1 MDGKPGVTEIL
12 LGDVVT
18 RHGCISRPVHAPIEY
33 TPPYLDA
40 CTDRSRVSS
49 HERREFYS
57 SLSLSLRYEELISNF
72 DLLEDI
78 EKESI
83 SSF

>member
-1 MDGKPGVTEIL
+1 MCRRTS
-12 LGDVVT
+12 DVDF
-18 RHGCISRPVHAPIEY
+18 I
-33 TPPYLDA
+33 PP
-40 CTDRSRVSS
+40 
-49 HERREFYS
+49 